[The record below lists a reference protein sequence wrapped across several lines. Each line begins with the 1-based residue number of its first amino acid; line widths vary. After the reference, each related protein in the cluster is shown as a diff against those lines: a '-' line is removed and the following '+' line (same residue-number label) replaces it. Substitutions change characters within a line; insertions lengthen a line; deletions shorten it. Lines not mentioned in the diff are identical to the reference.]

1 MLYVIVALGVF
12 ALAWR
17 CLYVNTI
24 IMEMQER
31 QDKLQLTNKTLNA
44 EREILLNRLDAERG
58 TEMRKLLFRNHANSK
73 SCIF

>member
-12 ALAWR
+12 ALACW
-17 CLYVNTI
+17 CLYMNTI
-24 IMEMQER
+24 ILEMQER

-44 EREILLNRLDAERG
+44 EREILLNRLDAERR
-58 TEMRKLLFRNHANSK
+58 TEMRKLLFHNHANSK